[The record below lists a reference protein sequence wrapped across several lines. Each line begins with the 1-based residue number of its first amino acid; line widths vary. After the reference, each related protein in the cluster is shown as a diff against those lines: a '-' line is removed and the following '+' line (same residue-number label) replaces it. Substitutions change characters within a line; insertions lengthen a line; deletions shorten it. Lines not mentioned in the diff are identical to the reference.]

1 MNRQPP
7 RSTRT
12 DTLFPFTTLFLS
24 NKVNDLRLNIRDR
37 FAEENASGTPTL
49 TVMSFGFARG
59 VPRNADLVFDMRF
72 LDNPHWQDDLRP
84 LTGLDA
90 AVGEHI
96 ARDPAYG
103 EALERIGGL
112 IEFLLPRSEIGRE
125 HV

>member
-90 AVGEHI
+90 AV
-96 ARDPAYG
+96 
-103 EALERIGGL
+103 
-112 IEFLLPRSEIGRE
+112 RSEERRVGKECVSTCSSRWWPDS
-125 HV
+125 